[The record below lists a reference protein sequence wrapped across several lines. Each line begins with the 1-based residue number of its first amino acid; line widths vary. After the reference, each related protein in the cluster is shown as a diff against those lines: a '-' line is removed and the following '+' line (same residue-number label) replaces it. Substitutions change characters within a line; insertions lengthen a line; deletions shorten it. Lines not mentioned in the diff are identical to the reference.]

1 MNRQL
6 TGLTVL
12 LVIAAATGCGSGG
25 GDSSGPIPRETVTIT
40 ATPSSTPTQG
50 SPPTSTAPETT
61 PLQPRLYP
69 KGYPKVVLVSSLP
82 DQVRS
87 WYEMSHDRKAVA
99 VAPGVWAEMSP
110 GATMQDALD
119 VGVLDGFCSSIKA
132 YERKFRDSED
142 MAGTC
147 W

>member
-1 MNRQL
+1 VNRQL
-6 TGLTVL
+6 AGLTVG
-12 LVIAAATGCGSGG
+12 LVLAVATGCGGSAGK
-25 GDSSGPIPRETVTIT
+25 DDAGPAPRETVTVT
-40 ATPSSTPTQG
+40 AAPSSTPTQ
-50 SPPTSTAPETT
+50 SPESAPTPAG
-61 PLQPRLYP
+61 PRLYP
-69 KGYPKVVLVSSLP
+69 RGYPKVVLVSSLP
-82 DQVRS
+82 DQVRN
-87 WYEMSHDRKAVA
+87 WYQMSHDKKAVA

-132 YERKFRDSED
+132 YERKFRDGED